1 GFESQTAD
9 QMLQLVRRDP
19 TERDTVLTLKLR
31 RARDFEEERT
41 PSSTATAARSWS
53 GARWLYLST
62 CTSTPRVA
70 WRSPGAITEVLQQ
83 PSIDSFA
90 REEPGSRRRD
100 VIVETRWS
108 RARAMMI
115 GHYGQLFVSWHRR
128 PTMSMTCSP
137 SFPPMNP

>member
-1 GFESQTAD
+1 LPPYESSA
-9 QMLQLVRRDP
+9 
-19 TERDTVLTLKLR
+19 
-31 RARDFEEERT
+31 
-41 PSSTATAARSWS
+41 SC
-53 GARWLYLST
+53 GLSEQ
-62 CTSTPRVA
+62 RE
-70 WRSPGAITEVLQQ
+70 RSPSEADAVLAKDTIAEVLQQ

-108 RARAMMI
+108 PRATMI